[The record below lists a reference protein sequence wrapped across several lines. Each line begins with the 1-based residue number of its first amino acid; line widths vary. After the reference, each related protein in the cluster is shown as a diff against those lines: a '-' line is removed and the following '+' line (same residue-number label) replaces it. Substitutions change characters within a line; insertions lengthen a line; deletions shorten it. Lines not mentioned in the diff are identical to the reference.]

1 MKRIIAVP
9 YILKG
14 RWTAGSILLLVKRN
28 GALSLG
34 LHKSCLFIEENRP
47 KIQKYAG
54 YLKGVLSRPE
64 AISGIGKNP
73 GICADYQENVE
84 IVSQL
89 NGIYK
94 KIFIPKLNKLTLKD
108 KPIVDKYLKKNKV
121 SLSAYHFAPLFI
133 WKDLFKIYWTVIEN
147 TLCLFI
153 RIKSGCLCPCRR

>member
-1 MKRIIAVP
+1 MKQFVP
-9 YILKG
+9 AGYCLKG
-14 RWTAGSILLLVKRN
+14 LGCCRFAKNPTIWASSGCRLVENDGGYRCEYLNEKDNRCAVYSKRPLDCRLYPFLLVKN

-64 AISGIGKNP
+64 LISGIGKNP

-94 KIFIPKLNKLTLKD
+94 RYLSLNLISSPLKI
-108 KPIVDKYLKKNKV
+108 
-121 SLSAYHFAPLFI
+121 S
-133 WKDLFKIYWTVIEN
+133 
-147 TLCLFI
+147 
-153 RIKSGCLCPCRR
+153 R